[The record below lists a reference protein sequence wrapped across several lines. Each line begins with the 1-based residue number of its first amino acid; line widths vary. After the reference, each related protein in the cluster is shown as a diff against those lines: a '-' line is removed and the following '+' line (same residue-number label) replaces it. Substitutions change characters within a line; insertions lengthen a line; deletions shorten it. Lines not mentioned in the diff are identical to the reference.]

1 MEVMEVRDSNYRVWY
16 DEKSH
21 TVFFEGTL
29 RLTTAEY
36 EPISRLLTEALET
49 QPPTLTLHMLELTF
63 LNSSGINMLYKFAIS
78 LRKSGIEQIS
88 VTGSASIPWQS
99 KSLSNLKKFLP
110 VIEIEMR

>member
-16 DEKSH
+16 DEKAH
-21 TVFFEGTL
+21 TVFFEGSL

-36 EPISRLLTEALET
+36 EPISKLLTEVIQT
-49 QPPTLTLHMLELTF
+49 HPPALTLHMLELTF

-78 LRKSGIEQIS
+78 LRKSGLEQVS
-88 VTGSASIPWQS
+88 VTGSASSPWQS